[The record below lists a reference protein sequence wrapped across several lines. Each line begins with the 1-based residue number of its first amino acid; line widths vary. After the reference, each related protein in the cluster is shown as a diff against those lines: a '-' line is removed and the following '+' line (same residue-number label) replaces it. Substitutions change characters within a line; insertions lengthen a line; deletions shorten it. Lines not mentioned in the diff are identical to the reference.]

1 MCVCV
6 CVCVCVCFLPS
17 VLSPVTVFFA
27 RRYAVFVEEMVET
40 LKAHAGA
47 VEGEMNWTLTKT
59 DAKVECWTQKN
70 VGVAS
75 AKGRGRIPFPVK
87 HVFDLLIDLQ
97 KKTLYDPQVRYTYYY
112 TPATRYTAP
121 PPYYA
126 DIR

>member
-1 MCVCV
+1 MCVCA
-6 CVCVCVCFLPS
+6 CVSSLLFFPPSLCFL
-17 VLSPVTVFFA
+17 

-97 KKTLYDPQVRYTYYY
+97 KKKLYDPQVRYT
-112 TPATRYTAP
+112 
-121 PPYYA
+121 
-126 DIR
+126 

>member
-1 MCVCV
+1 M
-6 CVCVCVCFLPS
+6 CVCFLPS

-97 KKTLYDPQVRYTYYY
+97 KKTLYDPQVRYTYYTYY
-112 TPATRYTAP
+112 TYYT
-121 PPYYA
+121 
-126 DIR
+126 IGHRRSCMTLR